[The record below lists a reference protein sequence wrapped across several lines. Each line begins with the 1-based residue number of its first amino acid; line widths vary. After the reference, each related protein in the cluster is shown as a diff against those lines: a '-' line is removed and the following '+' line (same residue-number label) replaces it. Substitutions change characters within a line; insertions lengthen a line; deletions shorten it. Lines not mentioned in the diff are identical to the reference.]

1 MRHLFYLSW
10 VSENGTGTGHPCP
23 GASPILGQ
31 QFAVSRSRPR
41 INSRRELRR
50 VVEKR
55 PRILITRLSAIG
67 DCILTM
73 PMLCALR
80 RQFPESLLAWAAQP
94 GPAKLLQGHEC
105 LDELIVVNRGWLK
118 SPRMIWQLRRRL
130 RALQFDIAIDPQG
143 LTKSAVLAW
152 LSGAPR
158 RIGFAAPRG
167 RELSVWLNN
176 VLQRPTRSHLV
187 DCQLDLLQT
196 LGLAPGD
203 VRFAVPSEPA
213 ACAAIA
219 SFLASVRLDGSF
231 AVISPGASWDSKLW
245 PADRFVQVA
254 VQLGQRCGLPV
265 VAVWA
270 GDRERGWAA
279 QIVAGA
285 QGQAILA
292 PPTTLPELA
301 ALLRKARLFVGSD
314 SGPMHLAAA
323 VGTPCVGLFG
333 PTRPEDCG
341 PYGPEHRI
349 VQAYYQ
355 AGTSR
360 QRRQGPND
368 ALQAISVAMVSA
380 ACEQVLRRIS
390 DG

>member
-1 MRHLFYLSW
+1 M
-10 VSENGTGTGHPCP
+10 
-23 GASPILGQ
+23 
-31 QFAVSRSRPR
+31 
-41 INSRRELRR
+41 
-50 VVEKR
+50 EKR

-73 PMLCALR
+73 PLLCALR
-80 RQFPESLLAWAAQP
+80 RQFPEAFLAWATQS

-105 LDELIVVNRGWLK
+105 LDELIVVSRGWLK

-130 RALQFDIAIDPQG
+130 RAGQFDIALDPQS
-143 LTKSAVLAW
+143 LTKSAALAW

-167 RELSVWLNN
+167 RELSMWLNN
-176 VLQRPTRSHLV
+176 ELQRPTRPHLV
-187 DCQLDLLQT
+187 DCQMDLLQT
-196 LGLAPGD
+196 LGGTPAD

-213 ACAAIA
+213 ACAAIV
-219 SFLASVRLDGSF
+219 SFLAGAGLAGAF
-231 AVISPGASWDSKLW
+231 AVINPGAGWDSKLW
-245 PADRFVQVA
+245 PAERFAQVA
-254 VQLGQRCGLPV
+254 VHLGQRCGLPTV
-265 VAVWA
+265 VVWA

-279 QIVAGA
+279 HIAAIA
-285 QGQAILA
+285 QGLAILA

-323 VGTPCVGLFG
+323 VGTPCVALFG

-341 PYGPEHRI
+341 PYGSRHVT

-355 AGTSR
+355 GGTSR
-360 QRRQGPND
+360 QRRQAAND
-368 ALQAISVAMVSA
+368 ALRAISVTMVLA
-380 ACEQVLRRIS
+380 ACEQVLARDLDRA
-390 DG
+390 D

>member
-1 MRHLFYLSW
+1 M
-10 VSENGTGTGHPCP
+10 
-23 GASPILGQ
+23 
-31 QFAVSRSRPR
+31 
-41 INSRRELRR
+41 
-50 VVEKR
+50 EKR

-73 PMLCALR
+73 PLLCALR
-80 RQFPESLLAWAAQP
+80 RRFPDALLAWATQP

-105 LDELIVVNRGWLK
+105 LDELIVVSRGWLK

-130 RALQFDIAIDPQG
+130 RALQFDITIDPQG
-143 LTKSAVLAW
+143 LTKSAVLAR

-176 VLQRPTRSHLV
+176 ELQRPTRSHLV

-196 LGLAPGD
+196 LGATPGD

-213 ACAAIA
+213 ACAAMA
-219 SFLASVRLDGSF
+219 SFLANAKFSGPF
-231 AVISPGASWDSKLW
+231 AVINPGAGWDSKLW
-245 PADRFVQVA
+245 PADRFAQVA
-254 VQLGQRCGLPV
+254 AQLGQRFGLPAV
-265 VAVWA
+265 VAWG

-279 QIVAGA
+279 HIAAGA

-301 ALLRKARLFVGSD
+301 ALLRKARLLVSSD

-341 PYGPEHRI
+341 PYGPGHRT

-360 QRRQGPND
+360 QRRRASND
-368 ALQAISVAMVSA
+368 ALRAISVDMVLA
-380 ACEQVLRRIS
+380 ACEHVKRVDLCP
-390 DG
+390 